1 MSSKSGTNLY
11 NDLRKN
17 PNWVHGEYRHPA
29 NDLMQQVMLVKT
41 TPTATQISEMCKRLA
56 LHLRRDRTAE
66 GKKSRPLV
74 VRRDHLLHP
83 SDHHIVRR
91 QRRAGQRR
99 PRSQGGEKKRARYR
113 SAWLAFH
120 IAARTMIP
128 PDSHPTHIRAIILC
142 KQ

>member
-1 MSSKSGTNLY
+1 
-11 NDLRKN
+11 
-17 PNWVHGEYRHPA
+17 
-29 NDLMQQVMLVKT
+29 MQQVMLVKT
-41 TPTATQISEMCKRLA
+41 TPTASQISKMCKRLA

-91 QRRAGQRR
+91 QGNVARARRAAK
-99 PRSQGGEKKRARYR
+99 KKRARYR

-128 PDSHPTHIRAIILC
+128 PKSHPPHIGVIILC